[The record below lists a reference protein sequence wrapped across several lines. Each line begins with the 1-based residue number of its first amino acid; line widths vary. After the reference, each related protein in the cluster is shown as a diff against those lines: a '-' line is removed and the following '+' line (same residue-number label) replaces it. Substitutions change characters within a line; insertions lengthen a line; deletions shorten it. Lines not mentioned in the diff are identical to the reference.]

1 MKHEIE
7 LQPFRTPN
15 FVLPVQ
21 KPGNRQDGFHDAG
34 SIPLSEL
41 SKETLEAMCKQFRDD
56 IMRKAGKDI

>member
-21 KPGNRQDGFHDAG
+21 PIGCRQNGFTPQAG
-34 SIPLSEL
+34 IPLSEL
-41 SKETLEAMCKQFRDD
+41 SKETLTKMCEQFRDEV
-56 IMRKAGKDI
+56 MRKAGHGI

>member
-21 KPGNRQDGFHDAG
+21 KPGSRQDGFHDAG

-41 SKETLEAMCKQFRDD
+41 SVETLEKMCAQFRIDV
-56 IMRKAGKDI
+56 MTKAGKPI